1 MNNNTKKIKQKFEK
15 KESSK
20 IGIEL
25 DINSSFPNS
34 LKNNNKNGKE
44 DKKNISEDDSF
55 LSTDKSFGD
64 NLSNSSS
71 SILLEKKK
79 CNNLNENKE
88 YNINYKLFESK
99 NYHKN
104 FPQKD
109 MDSNLEIKGL
119 DNQDKKDYL
128 FDMFENLINEEIK
141 NKSKLNPNYF
151 DFQHYINYKMRAI
164 LIDWLVEIHYKLE
177 LKEETFYTAI
187 YIMDAYLSKKI
198 IKKNK
203 FQLLGITSLL
213 IASKLNEMFVG
224 RIKNYSI
231 FTDNAFSTEEIINM
245 ESDISKTLEFDF
257 LFPTPI
263 IFYEIIAINTGL
275 KNDLYKYKFG
285 EFLIQNFLID
295 SKSFKYKYS
304 IISFSSFYLLM
315 KLFKLDIRNYCNNTL
330 LFLMVKISDSNSD
343 IINECSESICRTI
356 SEMKYLN
363 INSTI
368 KKYSCKHFKEDINK
382 LISFHRCE
390 NI

>member
-25 DINSSFPNS
+25 DINNSFPNS
-34 LKNNNKNGKE
+34 LKDNNKNGKE

-71 SILLEKKK
+71 SKLLEKKK

-141 NKSKLNPNYF
+141 NK
-151 DFQHYINYKMRAI
+151 
-164 LIDWLVEIHYKLE
+164 
-177 LKEETFYTAI
+177 
-187 YIMDAYLSKKI
+187 
-198 IKKNK
+198 
-203 FQLLGITSLL
+203 
-213 IASKLNEMFVG
+213 
-224 RIKNYSI
+224 
-231 FTDNAFSTEEIINM
+231 
-245 ESDISKTLEFDF
+245 
-257 LFPTPI
+257 
-263 IFYEIIAINTGL
+263 
-275 KNDLYKYKFG
+275 
-285 EFLIQNFLID
+285 NFL
-295 SKSFKYKYS
+295 YS
-304 IISFSSFYLLM
+304 YIYNGC
-315 KLFKLDIRNYCNNTL
+315 LFI
-330 LFLMVKISDSNSD
+330 
-343 IINECSESICRTI
+343 
-356 SEMKYLN
+356 
-363 INSTI
+363 
-368 KKYSCKHFKEDINK
+368 
-382 LISFHRCE
+382 
-390 NI
+390 